1 MSSPA
6 AATVGSAAAAAAATA
21 SSSQPAPPSLAADLA
36 EVKQELK
43 DIKAQIKGESDK
55 EMLMALLAQQTA
67 LQEKENLL
75 LKAQQSSTAGPS
87 ALQSRRTLVDLYA
100 AAHTSPVHTAAAS
113 AGLLCVSCALTLAP
127 LLCH

>member
-6 AATVGSAAAAAAATA
+6 AATVGSAAAAAA

-55 EMLMALLAQQTA
+55 DVLKVLREEKNL